1 MRREEAEVQRESL
14 QRDDHEHTYFVREQP
29 VGDWEVVRINLP
41 PPSSHHVVAGWG
53 AASPTTDAERTAELA
68 DAARRLKA
76 LRERRARLAN
86 VPNRE
91 PVGPPEDPRPFIVR
105 QIPGFG

>member
-1 MRREEAEVQRESL
+1 MRREAAEAQRERL
-14 QRDDHEHTYFVREQP
+14 QRDDHEHTYVVREQP
-29 VGDWEVVRINLP
+29 AGEWEVVRMNIP
-41 PPSSHHVVAGWG
+41 CPTSHYVVAGRG
-53 AASPTTDAERTAELA
+53 AASPTDAEQTAELA

-86 VPNRE
+86 VPA
-91 PVGPPEDPRPFIVR
+91 PPEDLGPFVVR

>member
-1 MRREEAEVQRESL
+1 MGREDAEAERERL

-29 VGDWEVVRINLP
+29 SGEWEVVRTNIPRPTSVWP
-41 PPSSHHVVAGWG
+41 PARQRH
-53 AASPTTDAERTAELA
+53 TTDAEYTAELA

-86 VPNRE
+86 VPSAK
-91 PVGPPEDPRPFIVR
+91 PAGPPEDLRPFIVR